1 MATWA
6 QLQQWYCM
14 LGFSGWHWSFDSM
27 WYSHKFK
34 GPGFRYKVATSI
46 QGGDIVW
53 ISGPY
58 PCGKWPDIS
67 IFLHGLKS
75 ALHPSE
81 RVETNL
87 GYRGEPKYINFPE
100 DNIFGN
106 PNQQRSKAIVRS
118 RYETCNRHFKE
129 WKCLSMMFWHA
140 LDKHGRIFCAGIVL
154 TQIKIDYESK
164 LFVVDYKTIVCNL
177 TLIQK
182 ILV

>member
-1 MATWA
+1 M
-6 QLQQWYCM
+6 
-14 LGFSGWHWSFDSM
+14 
-27 WYSHKFK
+27 
-34 GPGFRYKVATSI
+34 R
-46 QGGDIVW
+46 
-53 ISGPY
+53 
-58 PCGKWPDIS
+58 
-67 IFLHGLKS
+67 
-75 ALHPSE
+75 
-81 RVETNL
+81 
-87 GYRGEPKYINFPE
+87 YRGEPEYIDLPE
-100 DNIFGN
+100 DYIFGN

-182 ILV
+182 ILVESLISILILKVYIIHITSILLIDNKYL